1 MPTFRQLEY
10 LVAIA
15 DAQNFRRAAAAVH
28 VSQPTLSQQLRV
40 LEAELGITLVERQ
53 LAGAQLTPIGR
64 DIADRARKLLVER
77 QDICDLASSARDSA
91 VGTIRFG
98 VTPTLGPYL
107 LPGVIA
113 DLARDHRG
121 LRLYIR
127 EGIPDE
133 QTLELARGKLD
144 MILGPLPMHGDAL
157 AIEPLFREDLVLVAS
172 PLHPLA
178 QRDRVTAEDLRG
190 AEVLSLDPRHHLHR
204 QGVILCERYGMVL
217 LRDYEGT
224 SLDSLRQMAATGLG
238 LAILPKLYMCSEV
251 GGDAGIRILRPDGWN
266 GHRMIAGCWRENAA
280 NGDLYAMIAAR
291 VSDSAIRIMDAC
303 R

>member
-40 LEAELGITLVERQ
+40 LEAELGITLVDRQ
-53 LAGAQLTPIGR
+53 LSGARLTPIGR
-64 DIADRARKLLVER
+64 DIADRGRKLLVEL
-77 QDICDLASSARDSA
+77 QDLRDIAASAQDAA

-107 LPGVIA
+107 LPEVIA
-113 DLARDHRG
+113 ALAREHPG

-133 QTLELARGKLD
+133 QAIELASGKLD
-144 MILGPLPMHGDAL
+144 MLLGPIPTQCDAL
-157 AIEPLFREDLVLVAS
+157 TVEPLFHEDLMLVAS
-172 PLHPLA
+172 RLHPLA
-178 QRDRVTAEDLRG
+178 QLDKVSAADLRG
-190 AEVLSLDPRHHLHR
+190 AAVLSLDPRHHLHR
-204 QGVILCERYGMVL
+204 QGVLLCERYGMTL

-238 LAILPKLYMCSEV
+238 LAILPKMYICSEV
-251 GGDAGIRILRPDGWN
+251 GGDAGVRILRPEGWS
-266 GHRMIAGCWRENAA
+266 GHRRIGACWRENAA
-280 NGDLYAMIAAR
+280 TSAVYAMIAQRIGEHAH
-291 VSDSAIRIMDAC
+291 AILNAER
-303 R
+303 

>member
-40 LEAELGITLVERQ
+40 LEAELGIVLVERQ
-53 LAGAQLTPIGR
+53 LAGAHLTPIGR

-77 QDICDLASSARDSA
+77 QDICDLASTARDRA
-91 VGTIRFG
+91 IGTIRFG

-107 LPGVIA
+107 LPGVISE
-113 DLARDHRG
+113 LARDHAG

-133 QTLELARGKLD
+133 QALELARGKLD
-144 MILGPLPMHGDAL
+144 MIVGPLPIHGDAL
-157 AIEPLFREDLVLVAS
+157 SIEPLFREDLVLVSS

-178 QRDRVTAEDLRG
+178 NRAFVSADDLRG

-238 LAILPKLYMCSEV
+238 LAILPRLYLCSEV
-251 GGDAGIRILRPDGWN
+251 GGDAGVRILRPDGWN
-266 GHRMIAGCWRENAA
+266 GHRTIAACWRENAP
-280 NGDLYAMIAAR
+280 NGNLYAMIARR
-291 VSDSAIRIMDAC
+291 VSESAARIMSEP

>member
-15 DAQNFRRAAAAVH
+15 DARNFRRAAAAAH

-40 LEAELGITLVERQ
+40 LEAELGVTLVERQ
-53 LAGAQLTPIGR
+53 LVGAHLTPVGR

-77 QDICDLASSARDSA
+77 QDLCDLASTARDRA

-113 DLARDHRG
+113 ELARDHPG

-133 QTLELARGKLD
+133 QALELARGQLD
-144 MILGPLPMHGDAL
+144 MILGPLPIHGDAL
-157 AIEPLFREDLVLVAS
+157 SIEPLFREDLVLVAS

-178 QRDRVTAEDLRG
+178 DRASVTAEDLRG

-204 QGVILCERYGMVL
+204 QGMILCERYGMVL

-238 LAILPKLYMCSEV
+238 LAILPRLYLCSEV
-251 GGDAGIRILRPDGWN
+251 GGDAGVKVLRPDGWN
-266 GHRMIAGCWRENAA
+266 GHRMIAACWRENAA
-280 NGDLYAMIAAR
+280 NSALYGMIANR
-291 VSDSAIRIMDAC
+291 VSESATRIMNEF